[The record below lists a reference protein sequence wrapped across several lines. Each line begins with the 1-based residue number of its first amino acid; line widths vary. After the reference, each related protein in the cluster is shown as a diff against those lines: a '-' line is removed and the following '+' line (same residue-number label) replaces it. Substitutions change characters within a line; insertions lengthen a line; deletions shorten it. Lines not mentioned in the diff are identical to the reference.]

1 MLCRKCNSHVQHVSG
16 FSIGSELTG
25 GDFPKIVPPL
35 RGGTAGGGHTVHGGG
50 PRGGTH
56 NTWGGTTGG
65 DTHYMRLCAVE
76 QAIKFLCGTNLS

>member
-1 MLCRKCNSHVQHVSG
+1 MAFSANGASPSPG

-35 RGGTAGGGHTVHGGG
+35 RGGQQGGDTQYMGGDHGGG
-50 PRGGTH
+50 DTQYMGGDH
-56 NTWGGTTGG
+56 GG